1 MTLRSPLLI
10 AATFLLTT
18 STIAQHVDPKNK
30 ELTHEKYEVW
40 SIAPVHL
47 FESCIG
53 TSISYERGIDAGGI
67 VTYMLQAMG
76 GVDLTKKYASNRATE
91 DPIIFIMPGLKFY
104 PTTRLGHTKYA
115 VGPSLVIGAGQASD
129 YSSYYPSDRV
139 GTRFLLGIMVNN
151 SLNYQFGQRVYLGI
165 DYGLGF
171 SYIDKSRGVN
181 SGVNLLNQ
189 LAFRMGYRF

>member
-1 MTLRSPLLI
+1 MTFRSLLLF
-10 AATFLLTT
+10 AAFLM
-18 STIAQHVDPKNK
+18 SNKAYSQHVDTKDKKTTIPKY
-30 ELTHEKYEVW
+30 TVW

-47 FESCIG
+47 FESSIG

-67 VTYMLQAMG
+67 VTYTIQAMG
-76 GVDLTKKYASNRATE
+76 GVDFSKRNASIRTTE
-91 DPIIFIMPGLKFY
+91 DPIIFLMPGLKFY
-104 PTTRLGHTKYA
+104 PTTCFGHTKYA

-129 YSSYYPSDRV
+129 YSSYYPSDGV

-171 SYIDKSRGVN
+171 SYIDRSRGIN
-181 SGVNLLNQ
+181 SGVSMLNQ